1 MKFCDKLI
9 QLRREKG
16 YSQEQLADLL
26 KVSRQSVSKWEAGQ
40 SMPELNKLIVLTD
53 LFGITLDYLV
63 KDEFEPGQELQ
74 PVTKEEPVV
83 QYKPVY
89 VPRYFG
95 DYEYKSKRKVFGVP
109 LIHIHYGYGPKVA
122 KGIIAIGNISC
133 GLISIGGI
141 TLGGICFG
149 GLSLGL
155 LAFAGCAVGL
165 FAFGGLAIGILAVGG
180 FAFGVYS
187 VGGMSVASQ
196 IAVGGSATGKTA
208 IGVKEVSGEHLLKV
222 TDSVTSNQIR
232 EFILQHHPNLWR
244 PILKLLSALGGL
256 L

>member
-40 SMPELNKLIVLTD
+40 SMPELNKLIVMTD

-63 KDEFEPGQELQ
+63 KDEMEQGQGLQ
-74 PVTKEEPVV
+74 PGTKEEPVV

-95 DYEYKSKRKVFGVP
+95 EYEYKSKRKLLGIP

-122 KGIIAIGNISC
+122 KGIIAIGNISF

-141 TLGGICFG
+141 SLGGICFG

-155 LAFAGCAVGL
+155 LALAGCAIGL

-180 FAFGVYS
+180 FALGVYS
-187 VGGMSVASQ
+187 IGGMSVASQ
-196 IAVGGSATGKTA
+196 IAVGGSATAETA
-208 IGVKEVSGEHLLKV
+208 IGVKASGDHILKV
-222 TDSVTSNQIR
+222 TDSITSNQIR
-232 EFILQHHPNLWR
+232 EFILQHHPNLWK
-244 PILKLLSALGGL
+244 PILRILSAFGGL
-256 L
+256 F